1 MKTICMKCRK
11 LLSGMEDDPMVSH
24 GLCLNCQNAMT
35 LEFYAE
41 NKPEVKLEMRWYD
54 KGKVASIYSIKDTDT
69 TESLE
74 RLIAVRKLAIGYNEE
89 VAIKRR

>member
-1 MKTICMKCRK
+1 MKCRK

-35 LEFYAE
+35 LEFYAAT
-41 NKPEVKLEMRWYD
+41 KPEVKLEMRWYD
-54 KGKVASIYSIKDTDT
+54 KDKVSSIYSIKDTDT

-74 RLIAVRKLAIGYNEE
+74 RLIAVRKWAVGYNEE
-89 VAIKRR
+89 IAIKRR